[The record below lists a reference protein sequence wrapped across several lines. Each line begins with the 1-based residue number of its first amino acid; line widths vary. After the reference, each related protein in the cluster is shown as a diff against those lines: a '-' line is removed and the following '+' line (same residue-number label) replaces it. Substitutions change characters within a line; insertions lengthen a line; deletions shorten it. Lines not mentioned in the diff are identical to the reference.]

1 MQKIAALI
9 IAAVTL
15 LFTFPAYSAPL
26 PPIDAEA
33 ACVMD
38 VKSKKILFAKDEAKI
53 MYPAS
58 TTKIMTLMVALEK
71 GKLSDPVTVSSRAT
85 SYGEASM
92 ELKPGDKLT
101 LQDLLYGIMLVSGN
115 DAAEAVAEHVG
126 GGNRDKFI
134 GWMNEKAAS
143 IGTANTHFSNPHGLP
158 DPINHYTTAYDLAL
172 ITAQGFANPQFTAFT
187 TVPKKDVTLASGR
200 KLHMETYNR
209 LLGAYQGANGVKTGF
224 TNDAGLCVVASAK
237 RNDVQLIAV
246 VLNSDN
252 RWNDAKKLL
261 DYGFENMEDQASS
274 KLIAPKPPRGKN
286 SGI

>member
-9 IAAVTL
+9 VAV
-15 LFTFPAYSAPL
+15 FTILVSLPAYAALPPL
-26 PPIDAEA
+26 PGIEAEA
-33 ACVMD
+33 ACVME
-38 VKSKKILFAKDEAKI
+38 VNTKKVLFGKDEAKI

-71 GKLSDPVTVSSRAT
+71 GKLADPVTVSSRAA
-85 SYGEASM
+85 SFGEASM
-92 ELKPGDKLT
+92 ELNPGDRLT
-101 LQDLLYGIMLVSGN
+101 LKDLLYGIMLASGN

-126 GGNRDKFI
+126 GGNPDTFI
-134 GWMNEKAAS
+134 GWMNEKAQK

-172 ITAQGFANPQFTAFT
+172 ITSQGFANPQFTAFT
-187 TVPKKDVTLASGR
+187 NVPKKDVVLASGR
-200 KLHMETYNR
+200 KIHMETYNR
-209 LLGAYQGANGVKTGF
+209 FLGMYQGANGVKTGF

-261 DYGFENMEDQASS
+261 DYGFESYEQAST
-274 KLIAPKPPRGKN
+274 KLVAPKPKGGK
-286 SGI
+286 